1 MHNLRYWI
9 RLTTAFI
16 ARFKLL
22 LLIGIGIGLFGFVG
36 LEYLIPQLE
45 AKTEQ
50 IGIVGEY
57 TTYQLP
63 ASILNLIGSGLT
75 KLDTSGQPVPSIAK
89 SWEASDSG
97 KIWIFHLNPNF
108 KWQDGSKLVA
118 ADIDYNFGDATVTR
132 PDKYTVIFKLSSPF
146 APFPT
151 IVSRP
156 IFKMGL
162 LGVGDWKVSGLT
174 LAGTYV
180 ESLTITDKDNNRKI
194 FKFYPTEERAKL
206 AFELGEVVKIQ
217 DMVDSKP
224 FDAWSTTNIAKS
236 VNKQRYVAIFFN
248 TADDILSDKDMRQAL
263 SYAINKDALS
273 QDRALGPISPDSW
286 AYNPQ
291 MKPYDF
297 NADRAK
303 ELITQSKINPDS
315 RKNLKIKLTTVPDL
329 LPIAE
334 SVAKDWKAVGVDTT
348 LQVTSYLPDQYQAF
362 LATYDIPA
370 DPDQYS
376 TWHSTQVQTNI
387 SKYKNPRIDKLL
399 EDGRLETDQNKRERI
414 YFDFQ
419 RFLIEDAPA
428 AFLYY
433 PPYYTITKK

>member
-217 DMVDSKP
+217 
-224 FDAWSTTNIAKS
+224 
-236 VNKQRYVAIFFN
+236 
-248 TADDILSDKDMRQAL
+248 
-263 SYAINKDALS
+263 
-273 QDRALGPISPDSW
+273 
-286 AYNPQ
+286 
-291 MKPYDF
+291 
-297 NADRAK
+297 
-303 ELITQSKINPDS
+303 
-315 RKNLKIKLTTVPDL
+315 
-329 LPIAE
+329 
-334 SVAKDWKAVGVDTT
+334 
-348 LQVTSYLPDQYQAF
+348 
-362 LATYDIPA
+362 
-370 DPDQYS
+370 
-376 TWHSTQVQTNI
+376 
-387 SKYKNPRIDKLL
+387 
-399 EDGRLETDQNKRERI
+399 
-414 YFDFQ
+414 
-419 RFLIEDAPA
+419 
-428 AFLYY
+428 
-433 PPYYTITKK
+433 